1 MKLQCR
7 VPVSWFHSTGLR
19 VLSGGNKREMTL
31 AVRCPHAN
39 PLKSTHKRKKNRGF
53 RICKRDVWGLK
64 GNISGFLL
72 CLRVILGF
80 RHQRMSTISY
90 GHRQLGPEHRRK
102 HSPLFK
108 DNLFSKVHGLKV

>member
-108 DNLFSKVHGLKV
+108 DNLFSKVHVLKV